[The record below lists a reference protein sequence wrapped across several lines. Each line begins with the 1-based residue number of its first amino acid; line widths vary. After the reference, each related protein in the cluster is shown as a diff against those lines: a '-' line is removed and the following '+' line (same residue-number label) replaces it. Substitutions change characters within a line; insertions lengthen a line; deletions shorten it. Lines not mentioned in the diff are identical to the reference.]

1 MGLLF
6 LSLPERGAI
15 LSRVLGARL
24 PHVPVW
30 VGEDAVPD
38 PLSVRVVH
46 CWIPPDD
53 LFERYPN
60 IELLI
65 SVGAGADQFDLSVIP
80 AHIRIA
86 RMITPGV
93 TEMMREF
100 VAMGVLSLHRDLP
113 LYVDQQSRAEWKATR
128 FPLARERRVG
138 LMGLGQ
144 LGQAALGVLAPFGF
158 QLSGWS
164 RSPRDL
170 PGVQTFAGVQA
181 LPAFLAELDILVCL
195 LPLTSE
201 TQGILSTDLFNALKP
216 GACLLHC
223 GRGGHLDQAALIDAL
238 DRGQLSAAHLDVTN
252 PEPLPAEHPL
262 WHHPKVLITPHIATR
277 TGFEDGAECCLR
289 ILTAFE
295 SGQPIPEEINRSAGY

>member
-1 MGLLF
+1 
-6 LSLPERGAI
+6 
-15 LSRVLGARL
+15 
-24 PHVPVW
+24 
-30 VGEDAVPD
+30 
-38 PLSVRVVH
+38 
-46 CWIPPDD
+46 
-53 LFERYPN
+53 
-60 IELLI
+60 
-65 SVGAGADQFDLSVIP
+65 
-80 AHIRIA
+80 
-86 RMITPGV
+86 
-93 TEMMREF
+93 
-100 VAMGVLSLHRDLP
+100 
-113 LYVDQQSRAEWKATR
+113 
-128 FPLARERRVG
+128 
-138 LMGLGQ
+138 MGLGQ

-201 TQGILSTDLFNALKP
+201 TQGILSTDLLNALKP
-216 GACLLHC
+216 GASLLHC
-223 GRGGHLDQAALIDAL
+223 GRGGHLDQNALIDAL

-295 SGQPIPEEINRSAGY
+295 SGQPIPEEIDRSAGY